1 MIKTIKSFKYAL
13 NGLKTVFKEENS
25 FRLEVIAGMI
35 VVFFMF
41 YFNFS
46 LFENIICILL
56 ITLVLSAE
64 IVNTAIED
72 LCNKVEPNQDP
83 IIGKV
88 KDTMSAFVLLTS
100 LGALIVGVLVFYSH
114 FI

>member
-25 FRLEVIAGMI
+25 FRLEVVAGFF
-35 VVFFMF
+35 VVFCMY
-41 YFNFS
+41 YFDFS
-46 LFENIICILL
+46 LFENIVIILV

-72 LCNKVEPNQDP
+72 LCNKVEPGQDP